1 MTAEQRFERELPELL
16 ADLYPVSAPD
26 YRPDLVRQI
35 AATRQRPAW
44 ALPERWIP
52 MTALAL
58 SRPAGQVPWRTIGV
72 AALLVLSI
80 VVVAIIAGSQR
91 RLPPPFGPARNGTL
105 VFEQDGDIFL
115 VDPATGTQTLA
126 VGGPTIDTAPIFSR
140 DGTKLAFLRE
150 VDGRVAIM
158 LADERGRE
166 AHELSTSA
174 FAEFGNIE
182 WSPDGA
188 SIMTNVVE
196 DGDRSVAIIPTD
208 GKPARVLDVGM
219 VAEDPV
225 WLPPNGRDIL
235 FRTPNALGEQ
245 FGYSLWIV
253 GADGANPRELV
264 PPVQGEYNALFF
276 APSPDGRFVAYQQRD
291 PADSE
296 LKVFVIPVAGG
307 ATRRVTNRDSV
318 NPFWSPDGTW
328 IAFWGPDGNYL
339 VRADGTSPELRV
351 NLIRGGIRWAPDGDR
366 LLFAGEGQSAGV
378 LIDPL
383 RGPDETVPWAPA
395 NISDWQR
402 LAPTP

>member
-1 MTAEQRFERELPELL
+1 MTAEQRFDRDLPEIL

-52 MTALAL
+52 MTAIALGRSVRPLPWRAIGVLAL
-58 SRPAGQVPWRTIGV
+58 
-72 AALLVLSI
+72 LLLSI
-80 VVVAIIAGSQR
+80 VAVAIIAGSQR
-91 RLPPPFGPARNGTL
+91 RLPEPFGPAANGTL

-115 VDPATGTQTLA
+115 IDPATGARTLA
-126 VGGPTIDTAPIFSR
+126 IGGPATDTVPIFSR
-140 DGTKLAFLRE
+140 DGTRLAFLRD
-150 VDGRVAIM
+150 VDGRPTMMV
-158 LADERGRE
+158 ADERGRE
-166 AHELSTSA
+166 ARVLSTTA

-196 DGDRSVAIIPTD
+196 DGVRSIAIIPTD
-208 GKPARVLDVGM
+208 GTPVRVLDIGM
-219 VAEDPV
+219 GAEDPV
-225 WLPPNGRDIL
+225 WLPPGGREIL
-235 FRTPNALGEQ
+235 YRTPNPLGER

-264 PPVQGEYNALFF
+264 PPSMGEYDALFF
-276 APSPDGRFVAYQQRD
+276 LPSPDGRFVAYQHRD
-291 PADSE
+291 AASDE
-296 LKVFVIPVAGG
+296 LKVHVIPVGG
-307 ATRRVTNRDSV
+307 ATPRVVTSRDSV
-318 NPFWSPDGTW
+318 NPLWSPDGTW
-328 IAFWGPDGNYL
+328 IAYWGPDGNYI

-351 NLIRGGIRWAPDGDR
+351 NPIRGGIRWAPDGDR
-366 LLFAGEGQSAGV
+366 LLFFGEGESAGA

-383 RGPDETVPWAPA
+383 GGPDATVPWDPA
-395 NISDWQR
+395 NITDWQR